1 MFPQVWALRRQRVS
15 LLGFTLKSQ
24 LWRTKSV
31 FMKKGNGNWFD
42 RYSHPSKLEA
52 KAMTSSSQHQ
62 TQRLL
67 CRPCAVPI
75 LCRCSAT
82 LKHSRLAIPSFRH
95 LLLLR
100 RMTAG
105 KFGGFVVLLHTF
117 LLTHSAVVK
126 AFGANLKNEVAK
138 VSKAAFHTARVV
150 VFFLRLRTWSFV
162 CMAAAQPAPPKQ
174 QMLAKGFP
182 TARKKTAAVY

>member
-1 MFPQVWALRRQRVS
+1 
-15 LLGFTLKSQ
+15 
-24 LWRTKSV
+24 
-31 FMKKGNGNWFD
+31 MKKGNGNWFD
-42 RYSHPSKLEA
+42 RYSHPSKHEA

-105 KFGGFVVLLHTF
+105 KFGGFVVLLQTF

-138 VSKAAFHTARVV
+138 VSKAAFNTAQ
-150 VFFLRLRTWSFV
+150 VFFFFFTSSHLVFCLHGDGATGASETTNACETLFR
-162 CMAAAQPAPPKQ
+162 QP
-174 QMLAKGFP
+174 G
-182 TARKKTAAVY
+182 KTAAVY

>member
-1 MFPQVWALRRQRVS
+1 
-15 LLGFTLKSQ
+15 
-24 LWRTKSV
+24 
-31 FMKKGNGNWFD
+31 MKRGNGNWFD

-62 TQRLL
+62 TQRLP

-75 LCRCSAT
+75 VCRCSAT

-105 KFGGFVVLLHTF
+105 KFGGFVGLLHTF

-126 AFGANLKNEVAK
+126 AFGGNLKNEVAK
-138 VSKAAFHTARVV
+138 VSKAAFHTARFF
-150 VFFLRLRTWSFV
+150 FFLRLRTWSSV
-162 CMAAAQPAPPKQ
+162 CMAQPAPPKQ
-174 QMLAKGFP
+174 QMLAKRFP
-182 TARKKTAAVY
+182 DGQGKNSSSLLSCAPDSHRFRQNVDASQQRLCGR